1 VTTNTNALEQYDA
14 VAEKQRCN
22 GHGGSSHEGKEKG
35 GAKYIRRNVTA
46 LYNDAS
52 HSDPVFRSQH
62 KPSLAF
68 SPDIDSR
75 SR

>member
-1 VTTNTNALEQYDA
+1 VTTNANALEQYDA

-62 KPSLAF
+62 KLSLAF